1 MCPKHVMV
9 SHMRREAIH
18 GWGKRNRKEG
28 EASETDRVSMCMRG
42 MEQATEQAMER
53 EARRAQTVSL

>member
-42 MEQATEQAMER
+42 MEQATEQAME
-53 EARRAQTVSL
+53 L